1 MNLLPSRQV
10 APDGI
15 AARVLL
21 SFLASAGLFY
31 VNIMPALIDGLK
43 TGLGFSNQQAGQVG
57 AFNMYGGACGA
68 LLISFIVGRLP
79 WRRTAHALLAG
90 LMLADLMSTQLATPA
105 ALMALRFAHGVM
117 GGMLV
122 GIGFSVF
129 ARGSQPDRTFGVL
142 LVVQTVCGGLG
153 VLLLPPLVPLYGS
166 AIMYL
171 ALIGFSALTM
181 LMLAFLPDYPARAAD
196 AGATDRGRSGW
207 ALGGALAG
215 VFLFQAANMA
225 LYAYII
231 GLGKSA
237 GLDPVFVSGTL
248 AVANWIGALGAVLVV
263 VMSTR
268 FGVFWPIVGAI
279 LVDIVA
285 SAAFMHSRIA
295 WIWIAANLVSG
306 MAWNFGIAYL
316 LGMCS
321 RFDAGG
327 KSAVWA
333 GFASK
338 VGLASGPMLASFLVE
353 QDSYAR
359 LILMAVL
366 CLCVSTLAAGLP
378 ARWLDRRQRVQESA
392 PAGAAPAA

>member
-1 MNLLPSRQV
+1 MTLLFSRRV

-43 TGLGFSNQQAGQVG
+43 VGLGFSSQQAGQVG

-68 LLISFIVGRLP
+68 LLISFVVGRLS
-79 WRRTAHALLAG
+79 WRRAARALLAG
-90 LMLADLMSTQLATPA
+90 LVLADLASMQVSTPA
-105 ALMALRFAHGVM
+105 LLMTVRFVHGVM

-166 AIMYL
+166 AVMYL
-171 ALIGFSALTM
+171 ALVGFSGLTM
-181 LMLAFLPDYPARAAD
+181 LMLAFLPDYPARSAH
-196 AGATDRGRSGW
+196 AGAAARGRSGW
-207 ALGGALAG
+207 ALAGALAG

-237 GLDPVFVSGTL
+237 GLAPAFVSSTL

-268 FGVFWPIVGAI
+268 FGIFWPIVGAI
-279 LVDIVA
+279 VVDSVA
-285 SAAFMHSRIA
+285 SAAFMHSRIE
-295 WIWIAANLVSG
+295 WIWIGANLVSG

-316 LGMCS
+316 LGMCA

-338 VGLASGPMLASFLVE
+338 VGLASGPMLGSFLVG
-353 QDSYAR
+353 QDSYGR

-366 CLCVSTLAAGLP
+366 CLGLSTVAAGAP
-378 ARWLDRRQRVQESA
+378 ALWLDRRQWAR
-392 PAGAAPAA
+392 AGA